1 MSTKE
6 TDILDYPGKYNLTTL
21 DIISYRQQPDE
32 SKPLIM
38 DIKGITEVMTITE
51 DILTNTLSGV
61 CTVYDTQD
69 IRSIFPL
76 TGLERLSIKFN
87 TPGLPG
93 YDYTE
98 DNGTPFQIYKVDKV
112 TKERGKDIAQQYQI
126 FFCSPEMFNSNITTV
141 SKAYSGPI
149 ENAVKDL
156 VTNKRF
162 LNSKKPLFIEN
173 TATNAKYVIPSL
185 KPLKAINFLSTQSV
199 SGKYNNAGY
208 LFYETSR
215 GFHFRSIESLL
226 AMGGAAARPTTWNFQ
241 TQIQMVDDE
250 KKPNKPEVKDIE
262 KRMQAVIRYEFDKH
276 ADTLSNIIDG
286 VYANKVVVH
295 DAFNKTIKTH
305 DFNYKENFAKGFH
318 TETVGEENDAD
329 KHIVPNAQLND
340 TGKALFE
347 YPDSKKMVVTE
358 TSKVHNDYE
367 FVPVN
372 ATLPKIT
379 SQKAALKNI
388 VLTMLV
394 YGNTQLN
401 AGDIVNFTLPLLQPV
416 GDKQPVDN
424 PFFSGRYL
432 VMAVKHTMALGT
444 GTHEMTLRCMK
455 DSVRTPYP
463 SETDPLIVGTDNTK
477 EINIYANDSG
487 GAYGFGVVT

>member
-1 MSTKE
+1 MSNKN
-6 TDILDYPGKYNLTTL
+6 ILDYAGKYNLDTL
-21 DIISYRQQPDE
+21 DIISYQQQKSE
-32 SKPLIM
+32 SAPKVI

-51 DILTNTLSGV
+51 DILSNTLNGV
-61 CTVYDTQD
+61 ITVYDTGD
-69 IRSIFPL
+69 IRSVFPL
-76 TGLERLSIKFN
+76 TGLERLSVKFN

-93 YDYTE
+93 YNYTE
-98 DNGTPFQIYKVDKV
+98 ENGTPFQIYKVDRV
-112 TKERGKDIAQQYQI
+112 TKTPGKDIAQRYQI
-126 FFCSPEMFNSNITTV
+126 FFCSPEMFNSQVSTV

-149 ENAVKDL
+149 ENAIDDL
-156 VTNKRF
+156 VKNKRF

-185 KPLKAINFLSTQSV
+185 KPLKAINFLATQSV

-208 LFYETSR
+208 LFFETSR

-226 AMGGAAARPTTWNFQ
+226 AMGGSVARPHRWMFQ
-241 TQIQMVDDE
+241 TQVQLNRDKAE
-250 KKPNKPEVKDIE
+250 KGQSEVKKIPS
-262 KRMQAVIRYEFDKH
+262 RMQAVIQYNIDKH

-318 TETVGEENDAD
+318 VETVGNGNDAD
-329 KHIVPNAQLND
+329 KHIVPDTQLND

-372 ATLPKIT
+372 STLPKTT
-379 SQKAALKNI
+379 SQKAGLKN
-388 VLTMLV
+388 LNLSMLV
-394 YGNTQLN
+394 YGNTDLN
-401 AGDIVNFTLPLLQPV
+401 AGDIINFNLPLLKPS
-416 GDKQPVDN
+416 GDSEPKEN
-424 PFFSGRYL
+424 PYIGGRYL
-432 VMAVKHTMALGT
+432 IMAIKHTMVLET

-463 SETDPLIVGTDNTK
+463 SEEDPLIVGTDKTRD
-477 EINIYANDSG
+477 INIYKEDITAL
-487 GAYGFGVVT
+487 

>member
-1 MSTKE
+1 MSNKN
-6 TDILDYPGKYNLTTL
+6 ILDYAGKYNLDTL
-21 DIISYRQQPDE
+21 DIISYQQQKSE
-32 SKPLIM
+32 SAPKVM

-51 DILTNTLSGV
+51 DILSNTLNGV
-61 CTVYDTQD
+61 VTVYDTGD
-69 IRSIFPL
+69 IRSVFPL
-76 TGLERLSIKFN
+76 TGLERLSVKFN

-93 YDYTE
+93 YNYTE
-98 DNGTPFQIYKVDKV
+98 ENGTPFQIYKVDRV
-112 TKERGKDIAQQYQI
+112 TKTPGKDIAQRYQI
-126 FFCSPEMFNSNITTV
+126 FFCSPEMFNSQVSTV

-149 ENAVKDL
+149 ENAIDDL
-156 VTNKRF
+156 VKNKRF

-185 KPLKAINFLSTQSV
+185 KPLKAINFLATQSV

-208 LFYETSR
+208 LFFETSR

-226 AMGGAAARPTTWNFQ
+226 AMGGSVARPHRWMFQ
-241 TQIQMVDDE
+241 TQVQLNRDKAE
-250 KKPNKPEVKDIE
+250 KGQSEVKKIPS
-262 KRMQAVIRYEFDKH
+262 RMQAVIQYNIDKH

-305 DFNYKENFAKGFH
+305 DFNYKDNFAKGFH
-318 TETVGEENDAD
+318 VETVGNGNDAD
-329 KHIVPNAQLND
+329 KHIVPDTQLND

-372 ATLPKIT
+372 ATLPKTT
-379 SQKAALKNI
+379 SQKAGLRN
-388 VLTMLV
+388 LNLSMLV
-394 YGNTQLN
+394 YGNTDLN
-401 AGDIVNFTLPLLQPV
+401 AGDIINFNLPLLKPS
-416 GDKQPVDN
+416 GDSEPKEN
-424 PFFSGRYL
+424 PYIGGRYL
-432 VMAVKHTMALGT
+432 IMAIKHTMVLET

-463 SETDPLIVGTDNTK
+463 SEEDPLIVGTDKTK
-477 EINIYANDSG
+477 DINIYKEDITAL
-487 GAYGFGVVT
+487 

>member
-1 MSTKE
+1 MANKN
-6 TDILDYPGKYNLTTL
+6 ILDYAGKYNLDTL
-21 DIISYRQQPDE
+21 DIISYQQQKSE
-32 SKPLIM
+32 SAPKVM

-51 DILTNTLSGV
+51 DILSNTLNGV
-61 CTVYDTQD
+61 VTVYDTGD
-69 IRSIFPL
+69 IRSVFPL
-76 TGLERLSIKFN
+76 TGLERLSVKFN

-93 YDYTE
+93 YNYTE
-98 DNGTPFQIYKVDKV
+98 ENGTPFQIYKVDRV
-112 TKERGKDIAQQYQI
+112 TKTPGKDIAQRYQI
-126 FFCSPEMFNSNITTV
+126 FFCSPEMFNSQVSTV

-149 ENAVKDL
+149 ENAIDDL
-156 VTNKRF
+156 VKNKRF

-185 KPLKAINFLSTQSV
+185 KPLKAINFLATQSV

-208 LFYETSR
+208 LFFETSR

-226 AMGGAAARPTTWNFQ
+226 AMGGSVARPHRWMFQ
-241 TQIQMVDDE
+241 TQVQLNRDKAE
-250 KKPNKPEVKDIE
+250 KGQSEVKKIPS
-262 KRMQAVIRYEFDKH
+262 RMQAVIQYNIDKH

-305 DFNYKENFAKGFH
+305 DFNYKDNFAKGFH
-318 TETVGEENDAD
+318 VETVGNGNDAD
-329 KHIVPNAQLND
+329 KHIVPDTQLND

-379 SQKAALKNI
+379 SQKAGLKN
-388 VLTMLV
+388 LNLSMLV
-394 YGNTQLN
+394 YGNTDLN
-401 AGDIVNFTLPLLQPV
+401 AGDIINFNLPLLKPS
-416 GDKQPVDN
+416 GDSEPKEN
-424 PFFSGRYL
+424 PYIGGRYL
-432 VMAVKHTMALGT
+432 IMAIKHTMVLET

-463 SETDPLIVGTDNTK
+463 SEEDPLIVGTDKTK
-477 EINIYANDSG
+477 DINIYKEDITAL
-487 GAYGFGVVT
+487 

>member
-1 MSTKE
+1 MANKN
-6 TDILDYPGKYNLTTL
+6 ILDYAGKYNLDTL
-21 DIISYRQQPDE
+21 DIISYQQQKSE
-32 SKPLIM
+32 SAPKVM

-51 DILTNTLSGV
+51 DILSNTLNGV
-61 CTVYDTQD
+61 VTVYDTGD
-69 IRSIFPL
+69 IRSVFPL
-76 TGLERLSIKFN
+76 TGLERLSVKFN

-93 YDYTE
+93 YNYTE
-98 DNGTPFQIYKVDKV
+98 ENGTPFQIYKVDRV
-112 TKERGKDIAQQYQI
+112 TKTPGKDIAQRYQI
-126 FFCSPEMFNSNITTV
+126 FFCSPEMFNSQVSTV

-149 ENAVKDL
+149 ENAIDDL
-156 VTNKRF
+156 VKNKRF

-185 KPLKAINFLSTQSV
+185 KPLKAINFLATQSV

-208 LFYETSR
+208 LFFETSR

-226 AMGGAAARPTTWNFQ
+226 AMGGSVARPHRWMFQ
-241 TQIQMVDDE
+241 TQVQLNRDKAD
-250 KKPNKPEVKDIE
+250 KGQSEVKKIPS
-262 KRMQAVIRYEFDKH
+262 RMQAVIQYNIDKH

-305 DFNYKENFAKGFH
+305 DFNYKDNFAKGFH
-318 TETVGEENDAD
+318 VETVGDGNDAD
-329 KHIVPNAQLND
+329 KHIVPDTQLND

-372 ATLPKIT
+372 STLPKTT
-379 SQKAALKNI
+379 SQKAGLRN
-388 VLTMLV
+388 LNLSMLV
-394 YGNTQLN
+394 YGNTDLN
-401 AGDIVNFTLPLLQPV
+401 AGDIINFNLPLLKPS
-416 GDKQPVDN
+416 GDSEPKEN
-424 PFFSGRYL
+424 PYIGGRYL
-432 VMAVKHTMALGT
+432 IMAIKHTMVLET

-463 SETDPLIVGTDNTK
+463 SEEDPLIVGTDKTK
-477 EINIYANDSG
+477 DINIYKEDITAL
-487 GAYGFGVVT
+487 

>member
-1 MSTKE
+1 MANKN
-6 TDILDYPGKYNLTTL
+6 ILDYAGKYNLDTL
-21 DIISYRQQPDE
+21 DIISYQQQKSE
-32 SKPLIM
+32 SAPKVM

-51 DILTNTLSGV
+51 DILSNTLNGV
-61 CTVYDTQD
+61 VTVYDTGD
-69 IRSIFPL
+69 IRSVFPL
-76 TGLERLSIKFN
+76 TGLERLSVKFN

-93 YDYTE
+93 YNYTE
-98 DNGTPFQIYKVDKV
+98 ENGTPFQIYKVDRV
-112 TKERGKDIAQQYQI
+112 TKTPGKDIAQRYQI
-126 FFCSPEMFNSNITTV
+126 FFCSPEMFNSQVSTV

-149 ENAVKDL
+149 ENAVNDL
-156 VTNKRF
+156 VKNKRF

-185 KPLKAINFLSTQSV
+185 KPLKAINFLATQSV

-208 LFYETSR
+208 LFFETSR

-226 AMGGAAARPTTWNFQ
+226 AMGGSVARPHRWMFQ
-241 TQIQMVDDE
+241 TQVQLNRDKAE
-250 KKPNKPEVKDIE
+250 KGQSEVKKIPS
-262 KRMQAVIRYEFDKH
+262 RMQAVIQYNIDKH

-318 TETVGEENDAD
+318 VETVGNGNDAD
-329 KHIVPNAQLND
+329 KHIVPDTQLND

-372 ATLPKIT
+372 STLPKTT
-379 SQKAALKNI
+379 SQKAGLRN
-388 VLTMLV
+388 LNLSMLV
-394 YGNTQLN
+394 YGNTDLN
-401 AGDIVNFTLPLLQPV
+401 AGDIINFNLPLLKPS
-416 GDKQPVDN
+416 GDSEPKEN
-424 PFFSGRYL
+424 PYIGGRYL
-432 VMAVKHTMALGT
+432 IMAIKHTMVLET

-463 SETDPLIVGTDNTK
+463 SEEDPLIVGTDKTK
-477 EINIYANDSG
+477 DINIYKEDITAL
-487 GAYGFGVVT
+487 

>member
-1 MSTKE
+1 MATKE

-126 FFCSPEMFNSNITTV
+126 FFCSPEMFNSQVTTV

-241 TQIQMVDDE
+241 TQIQMVDDQL
-250 KKPNKPEVKDIE
+250 KKDKPEVKDIQ

-318 TETVGEENDAD
+318 VETVGNENDAD
-329 KHIVPNAQLND
+329 KHIVPDTQLND

-379 SQKAALKNI
+379 SQKAGLRN
-388 VLTMLV
+388 LNLSMLV
-394 YGNTQLN
+394 YGNTDLN
-401 AGDIVNFTLPLLQPV
+401 AGDIINFNLPLLKPS
-416 GDKQPVDN
+416 GDSEPKEN
-424 PFFSGRYL
+424 PYIGGRYL
-432 VMAVKHTMALGT
+432 IMAIKHTMVLET

-463 SETDPLIVGTDNTK
+463 SEDDPLIIGTDKTRD
-477 EINIYANDSG
+477 INIYKEDITAL
-487 GAYGFGVVT
+487 

>member
-1 MSTKE
+1 MANKN
-6 TDILDYPGKYNLTTL
+6 ILDYAGKYNLDTL
-21 DIISYRQQPDE
+21 DIISYQQQKSE
-32 SKPLIM
+32 SAPKVM

-51 DILTNTLSGV
+51 DILSNTLNGV
-61 CTVYDTQD
+61 VTVYDTGD
-69 IRSIFPL
+69 IRSVFPL
-76 TGLERLSIKFN
+76 TGLERLSVKFN

-93 YDYTE
+93 YNYTE
-98 DNGTPFQIYKVDKV
+98 ENGTPFQIYKVDRV
-112 TKERGKDIAQQYQI
+112 TKTPGKDIAQRYQI
-126 FFCSPEMFNSNITTV
+126 FFCSPEMFNSQVSTV

-149 ENAVKDL
+149 ENAIDDL
-156 VTNKRF
+156 VKNKRF

-185 KPLKAINFLSTQSV
+185 KPLKAINFLATQSV

-226 AMGGAAARPTTWNFQ
+226 AMGGAAARPTTWNFG
-241 TQIQMVDDE
+241 TQIQMIDDQL
-250 KKPNKPEVKDIE
+250 KQDKPEVKDIQ

-347 YPDSKKMVVTE
+347 YPNSKKMVVTE

-477 EINIYANDSG
+477 EINIYGNDSG